1 MCGKGMKLVAVVDR
15 HGTPIGVVTAPA
27 NLHEANLAVPA
38 LASIPE
44 GVFVPWDVP
53 VLADRAYDSDP
64 LRDELAEDG
73 YVLLAPHRRN
83 RTRPPRNDGRR
94 MRRYRRRYVVERTFG
109 WLHSYR
115 RVMVRQEWWS
125 HLHMGFVHLACAL
138 MALGQF

>member
-27 NLHEANLAVPA
+27 NVHETTLAMQVLVSVPD
-38 LASIPE
+38 
-44 GVFVPWDVP
+44 GVFVPLDVP

-64 LRDELAEDG
+64 LRDEMAEDR
-73 YVLLAPHRRN
+73 YVLLAPHRSN
-83 RTRPPRNDGRR
+83 RTKASRNDGRR

-115 RVMVRQEWWS
+115 RVMVRQEWWP
-125 HLHMGFVHLACAL
+125 HLHMGFVYIACAL
-138 MALGQF
+138 IALGRF